1 MRRVYILSMVFL
13 AILSGRQ
20 MSAQNGGNT
29 CVEAVTVEPGTYS
42 NVIIIQGSG
51 GAVQSGASD
60 ALWYSYIAEANGTI
74 TISSC
79 ASAPT
84 GIDTRLWVYTDGC
97 DTLTFVDNDD
107 DGCDAPN
114 DFGSIVTDVQV
125 LGGQE
130 YLIEWDDR
138 WSAATFDWELT
149 FAPQPNLETCDEVPF
164 DGFTLFD
171 LQANTPVILGD
182 LDPLDFDVTYHE
194 TQLDADNNDNPLSSP
209 YGNSINPQVIFA
221 RVTEINSGDYTTT
234 NFTITVIDCSQ
245 VTATQ
250 PPNLETCDEVPFD
263 GFALFDLETQTTIIL
278 GGQDPLDF
286 DVTYHETQS
295 EAING
300 ENSISSPYTNLTNPK
315 EIFARVT
322 NINTNE
328 YAITN
333 FIITVINC
341 FQVIANQP
349 PNLAT
354 CDEEPFDGSA
364 VFDLEAQTTIIL
376 GNQDPLD
383 FDVTYHETQ
392 SEANIGE
399 NSISSPYTNLTNPK
413 QIFARVTNTTTSEYA
428 TTNFTITV
436 IDCSA
441 DFYLNP
447 NGVTCMCPNA
457 AFGDTGVVNGI
468 TYTKRTK
475 EQITE
480 ANASTTCT
488 SGITNMNNIF
498 SGASFNIDIGSWD
511 VSNVTTMAGMF
522 SVAAAFNCDISNWD
536 VSNVTDMSNMFYASY
551 AFNQDISSWD
561 VSNVTTMNSMFH
573 DVYEFN
579 YPIGDWDLS
588 NVTDM
593 GKMFRSA
600 FSFNQDISSWDVSN
614 VTNMNE
620 MFYGAN
626 SFNQDIGSWD
636 VSNVT
641 DMSEMFSNAF
651 SFNQDVGSWD
661 VTNVTSMQEMF
672 HFAEVFNQPIG
683 SWDVSSVTSMQAM
696 FFGAYA
702 FNQPIGNWDVSS
714 VTDNYG
720 MLVMFGEAFSFN
732 QDIGSW
738 DVSNVTDM
746 SNMFYAANSFNQD
759 IGSWDVSSVTYIYGM
774 FGEASSF
781 NQDISSWQF
790 NTNANF
796 NGFLS
801 SSGLSTNN
809 YETLLAAFSNLNLVN
824 KVLGAD
830 GLTYCNASDRND
842 LIANRGWTIVGD
854 SYASTSV
861 TAPNDLSIDPDPNT
875 CVATNVDIGTP
886 IIVAECGF
894 GSLTNTAPNE
904 FPTGQTQVIWTLV
917 DENGIE
923 STDIQTVTVI
933 FNDPIII
940 APNNLNIDPD
950 PSSCVATNIDIGTP
964 SIAGGCGIQT
974 ITNNA
979 PVEFPLG
986 DTQVTWTLV
995 DGSGIETTDTQTV
1008 TVTLQVDLADVCYV
1022 TSDEVQVTNNRIFI
1036 TNDAANSGVNVAY
1049 YEVLRESPSGIYDP
1063 IGFITPPEVSFL
1075 DIESNNSS
1083 QAYRYKIKTTDICGA
1098 NYPES
1103 SFHKTILLQ
1112 SGIASDNSIN
1122 LSWTPYLGL
1131 DFSTYNIY
1139 KNTNGTGY
1147 ELLTSL
1153 SFNNTTYNDTSA
1165 NVVDNFYEYYI
1176 SIEVASCGSDPLLPF
1191 NLRSNL
1197 ELVNPNLSVNNV
1209 NLLGK
1214 EIQIYP
1220 NPASDYLNV
1229 SIPKGVEITAV
1240 SIYNAVGQRIFV
1252 TMEFENIYISN
1263 LSAGL
1268 YYLSINTNKGVVNK
1282 TMIRE

>member
-1 MRRVYILSMVFL
+1 MRRVYILSIVFL

-20 MSAQNGGNT
+20 MSAQNDGDT
-29 CVEAVTVEPGTYS
+29 CANAVLVTPGIYSEA
-42 NVIIIQGSG
+42 IITPGSG

-60 ALWYSYIAEANGTI
+60 ALWYSYTAQANGTI
-74 TISSC
+74 AISSC
-79 ASAPT
+79 ASDPS

-114 DFGSIVTDVQV
+114 EYGSIVTDVPV
-125 LGGQE
+125 VGGQE

-149 FAPQPNLETCDEVPF
+149 FMPQPNLEICEVPF

-171 LQANTPVILGD
+171 LEANTPVILGNR
-182 LDPLDFDVTYHE
+182 DPLDFDVTYHE
-194 TQLDADNNDNPLSSP
+194 TQLDADNNVNSLSSP

-221 RVTEINSGDYTTT
+221 RITEITSGEYTTI
-234 NFTITVIDCSQ
+234 NFTITVIECSQ

-263 GFALFDLETQTTIIL
+263 GFTLFDLETQTTIIL
-278 GGQDPLDF
+278 GNQDPLDF

-295 EAING
+295 EANNG

-328 YAITN
+328 YATTN

-341 FQVIANQP
+341 FQVIATQP

-392 SEANIGE
+392 SEANNGE

-413 QIFARVTNTTTSEYA
+413 EIFARVTNTNTSEYA

-441 DFYLNP
+441 NFYLNP

-457 AFGDTGVVNGI
+457 AFGETGVVNGI

-480 ANASTTCT
+480 ANAATTCT
-488 SGITNMNNIF
+488 SGITNMNQIF
-498 SGASFNIDIGSWD
+498 AGASFNI
-511 VSNVTTMAGMF
+511 
-522 SVAAAFNCDISNWD
+522 
-536 VSNVTDMSNMFYASY
+536 
-551 AFNQDISSWD
+551 DISSWD
-561 VSNVTTMNSMFH
+561 VSNVSTMAGMFA
-573 DVYEFN
+573 E
-579 YPIGDWDLS
+579 
-588 NVTDM
+588 T
-593 GKMFRSA
+593 
-600 FSFNQDISSWDVSN
+600 SFNQDISSWDVSN
-614 VTNMNE
+614 VINMIA
-620 MFYGAN
+620 M
-626 SFNQDIGSWD
+626 
-636 VSNVT
+636 
-641 DMSEMFSNAF
+641 
-651 SFNQDVGSWD
+651 
-661 VTNVTSMQEMF
+661 
-672 HFAEVFNQPIG
+672 FAE
-683 SWDVSSVTSMQAM
+683 A
-696 FFGAYA
+696 
-702 FNQPIGNWDVSS
+702 
-714 VTDNYG
+714 
-720 MLVMFGEAFSFN
+720 
-732 QDIGSW
+732 
-738 DVSNVTDM
+738 
-746 SNMFYAANSFNQD
+746 
-759 IGSWDVSSVTYIYGM
+759 
-774 FGEASSF
+774 SF
-781 NQDISSWQF
+781 NQDISSWDVSNVINMSFMFLLNSNFNQPLEDWNVSNVTSMESMFEAAENFNQDISNWQF
-790 NTNANF
+790 NDDVSLDRF
-796 NGFLS
+796 IYD
-801 SSGLSTNN
+801 SGLDINN
-809 YETLLAAFSNLNLVN
+809 YDALLEAFSNQNLVN
-824 KVLGAD
+824 KTLVAQNLV
-830 GLTYCNASDRND
+830 YCNIAVRED
-842 LIANRGWTIVGD
+842 LINNKSWTINGD
-854 SYASTSV
+854 FYSPPIITS
-861 TAPNDLSIDPDPNT
+861 PIDLNIDPDPNS
-875 CVATNVDIGTP
+875 CVAANVYLGEPTVIG
-886 IIVAECGF
+886 CGIQTI
-894 GSLTNTAPNE
+894 SNTAPNV
-904 FPTGQTQVIWTLV
+904 FPIGQTQVIWTLV
-917 DENGIE
+917 DENGVV
-923 STDIQTVTVI
+923 STDTQTITVI

-950 PSSCVATNIDIGTP
+950 LSSCVATNVDLGTP
-964 SIAGGCGIQT
+964 TITGGCGIQT

-986 DTQVTWTLV
+986 NTQVTWTLV

-1008 TVTLQVDLADVCYV
+1008 TVTLTVDVAEVCYV
-1022 TSDEVQVTNNRIFI
+1022 SSDQVQVTNNRIFI
-1036 TNDAANSGVNVAY
+1036 TNDPANSGVNVEY
-1049 YEVLRESPSGIYDP
+1049 YEVLREAPSGNYET
-1063 IGFITPPEVSFL
+1063 IGFIIPPEVSFL
-1075 DIESNNSS
+1075 DTESNNAS

-1131 DFSTYNIY
+1131 DFTTYNIF

-1165 NVVDNFYEYYI
+1165 NVVDNFYEYYV
-1176 SIEVASCGSDPLLPF
+1176 SIEVASCSSDPLLPF

-1197 ELVNPNLSVNNV
+1197 ELVNPNLSINNV
-1209 NLLGK
+1209 NLLGQ

-1220 NPASDYLNV
+1220 NPASDYLNI

-1252 TMEFENIYISN
+1252 TVEFENINILN

-1268 YYLSINTNKGVVNK
+1268 YYISINTNKGVVNK

>member
-1 MRRVYILSMVFL
+1 MRRVYILSIVFL

-20 MSAQNGGNT
+20 MSAQNDGDT
-29 CVEAVTVEPGTYS
+29 CANAVLVTPGIYSEA
-42 NVIIIQGSG
+42 IITPGSG

-60 ALWYSYIAEANGTI
+60 ALWYSYTAQANGTI
-74 TISSC
+74 AISSC
-79 ASAPT
+79 ASDPS

-114 DFGSIVTDVQV
+114 EYGSIVTDVPV
-125 LGGQE
+125 VGGQE

-149 FAPQPNLETCDEVPF
+149 FMPQPNLEICEVPF

-171 LQANTPVILGD
+171 LEANTPVILGNR
-182 LDPLDFDVTYHE
+182 DPLDFDVTYHE
-194 TQLDADNNDNPLSSP
+194 TQLDADNNVNSLSSP

-221 RVTEINSGDYTTT
+221 RITEITSGEYTTI
-234 NFTITVIDCSQ
+234 NFTITVIECSQ

-263 GFALFDLETQTTIIL
+263 GFTLFDLETQTTIIL
-278 GGQDPLDF
+278 GNQDPLDF

-295 EAING
+295 EANNG

-328 YAITN
+328 YATTN

-341 FQVIANQP
+341 FQVIATQP

-392 SEANIGE
+392 SEANNGE

-413 QIFARVTNTTTSEYA
+413 EIFARVTNTNTSEYA

-441 DFYLNP
+441 NFYLNP

-457 AFGDTGVVNGI
+457 AFGETGVVNGI

-480 ANASTTCT
+480 ANAATTCT
-488 SGITNMNNIF
+488 SGITNMNQIF
-498 SGASFNIDIGSWD
+498 AGASFNI
-511 VSNVTTMAGMF
+511 
-522 SVAAAFNCDISNWD
+522 
-536 VSNVTDMSNMFYASY
+536 
-551 AFNQDISSWD
+551 DISSWD
-561 VSNVTTMNSMFH
+561 VSNVSTMAGMFA
-573 DVYEFN
+573 E
-579 YPIGDWDLS
+579 
-588 NVTDM
+588 T
-593 GKMFRSA
+593 
-600 FSFNQDISSWDVSN
+600 SFNQDISSWDVSN
-614 VTNMNE
+614 VINMIA
-620 MFYGAN
+620 M
-626 SFNQDIGSWD
+626 
-636 VSNVT
+636 
-641 DMSEMFSNAF
+641 
-651 SFNQDVGSWD
+651 
-661 VTNVTSMQEMF
+661 
-672 HFAEVFNQPIG
+672 FAE
-683 SWDVSSVTSMQAM
+683 A
-696 FFGAYA
+696 
-702 FNQPIGNWDVSS
+702 
-714 VTDNYG
+714 
-720 MLVMFGEAFSFN
+720 
-732 QDIGSW
+732 
-738 DVSNVTDM
+738 
-746 SNMFYAANSFNQD
+746 
-759 IGSWDVSSVTYIYGM
+759 
-774 FGEASSF
+774 SF
-781 NQDISSWQF
+781 NQDISSWDVSNVINMSFMFLLNSNFNQPLEDWNVSNVTSMESMFEAAENFNQDISNWQF
-790 NTNANF
+790 NDDVSLDRF
-796 NGFLS
+796 IYD
-801 SSGLSTNN
+801 SGLDINN
-809 YETLLAAFSNLNLVN
+809 YDALLEAFSNQNLVN
-824 KVLGAD
+824 KTLVAQNLV
-830 GLTYCNASDRND
+830 YCNIAVRED
-842 LIANRGWTIVGD
+842 LINNKSWTINGD
-854 SYASTSV
+854 FYSPPIITS
-861 TAPNDLSIDPDPNT
+861 PIDLNIDPDPNS
-875 CVATNVDIGTP
+875 CVAANVYLGEPTVIG
-886 IIVAECGF
+886 CGIQTI
-894 GSLTNTAPNE
+894 SNTAPNV
-904 FPTGQTQVIWTLV
+904 FPIGQTQVIWTLV
-917 DENGIE
+917 DENGVV
-923 STDIQTVTVI
+923 STDTQTITVI

-950 PSSCVATNIDIGTP
+950 LNSCVATNVDLGTP
-964 SIAGGCGIQT
+964 TITGGCGIQT

-986 DTQVTWTLV
+986 NTQVTWTLV

-1008 TVTLQVDLADVCYV
+1008 TVTLTVDVAEVCYV
-1022 TSDEVQVTNNRIFI
+1022 SSDQVQVTNNRIFI
-1036 TNDAANSGVNVAY
+1036 TNDPANSGVNVEY
-1049 YEVLRESPSGIYDP
+1049 YEVLREAPSGNYET
-1063 IGFITPPEVSFL
+1063 IGFIIPPEVSFL
-1075 DIESNNSS
+1075 DTESNNAS

-1165 NVVDNFYEYYI
+1165 NVVDNFYEYYV
-1176 SIEVASCGSDPLLPF
+1176 SIEVASCSSDPLLPF

-1197 ELVNPNLSVNNV
+1197 ELVNPNLSINNV
-1209 NLLGK
+1209 NLLGQ

-1220 NPASDYLNV
+1220 NPASDYLNI

-1252 TMEFENIYISN
+1252 TVEFENINILN

-1268 YYLSINTNKGVVNK
+1268 YYISINTNKGVVNK

>member
-13 AILSGRQ
+13 ATLYGRQ
-20 MSAQNGGNT
+20 MSAQNGGDT
-29 CVEAVTVEPGTYS
+29 CADAVLVTPGIYS
-42 NVIIIQGSG
+42 DAAITPGSG

-74 TISSC
+74 AISSC
-79 ASAPT
+79 ASDT
-84 GIDTRLWVYTDGC
+84 SGVDTRLWVYTDGC

-114 DFGSIVTDVQV
+114 EYGSIVTDVPV
-125 LGGQE
+125 VGGQE

-149 FAPQPNLETCDEVPF
+149 FMPQPNLEICDETPF

-171 LQANTPVILGD
+171 LQAHTPIILGD
-182 LDPLDFDVTYHE
+182 QDPLGFDVTYHE
-194 TQLDADNNDNPLSSP
+194 SQSDADNNDNPLSSP
-209 YGNSINPQVIFA
+209 YGNSSNPQEIYA
-221 RVTEINSGDYTTT
+221 RVTEVTSGDYTTT

-263 GFALFDLETQTTIIL
+263 GFTLFDLETQTTIIL
-278 GGQDPLDF
+278 GNQDTLDF

-295 EAING
+295 EANNG

-328 YAITN
+328 YATTN

-341 FQVIANQP
+341 FQVIATQP

-376 GNQDPLD
+376 GNQDSLD

-392 SEANIGE
+392 SEANNGE

-413 QIFARVTNTTTSEYA
+413 EIFARVTNTNTSEYA

-441 DFYLNP
+441 NFYLNP

-457 AFGDTGVVNGI
+457 AFGETGVVNGI

-480 ANASTTCT
+480 TNAATTCT
-488 SGITNMNNIF
+488 SGITNMD
-498 SGASFNIDIGSWD
+498 S
-511 VSNVTTMAGMF
+511 MF
-522 SVAAAFNCDISNWD
+522 SSAN
-536 VSNVTDMSNMFYASY
+536 T
-551 AFNQDISSWD
+551 FNQDISSWD
-561 VSNVTTMNSMFH
+561 VSNVTSMY
-573 DVYEFN
+573 DMFN
-579 YPIGDWDLS
+579 NADAFNQPIGNWDVS
-588 NVTDM
+588 NVTSMTGLFVFAD
-593 GKMFRSA
+593 
-600 FSFNQDISSWDVSN
+600 SFNQDISNWDVSN
-614 VTNMNE
+614 VTD
-620 MFYGAN
+620 MFAMFQN
-626 SFNQDIGSWD
+626 ATSFNQDIGSWD

-641 DMSEMFSNAF
+641 
-651 SFNQDVGSWD
+651 V
-661 VTNVTSMQEMF
+661 VT
-672 HFAEVFNQPIG
+672 
-683 SWDVSSVTSMQAM
+683 AM
-696 FFGAYA
+696 FYFA
-702 FNQPIGNWDVSS
+702 
-714 VTDNYG
+714 T
-720 MLVMFGEAFSFN
+720 
-732 QDIGSW
+732 
-738 DVSNVTDM
+738 
-746 SNMFYAANSFNQD
+746 
-759 IGSWDVSSVTYIYGM
+759 
-774 FGEASSF
+774 SF

-790 NTNANF
+790 NNDVSLVSFVGN
-796 NGFLS
+796 
-801 SSGLSTNN
+801 SGLDINN
-809 YETLLAAFSNLNLVN
+809 YDALLAVFSNQNLVD
-824 KVLGAD
+824 KVLGAG

-842 LIANRGWTIVGD
+842 LIANKGWTIVGD

-861 TAPNDLSIDPDPNT
+861 TAPNDVSIDPDPNT
-875 CVATNVDIGTP
+875 CVATNVGLGTP
-886 IIVAECGF
+886 TIIAECGF

-904 FPTGQTQVIWTLV
+904 FPTGQTQVVWTLV

-923 STDIQTVTVI
+923 STDTQTVTVI
-933 FNDPIII
+933 FNDPIMI

-950 PSSCVATNIDIGTP
+950 LSSCVATNVDLGTP
-964 SIAGGCGIQT
+964 TITGGCGIQT

-986 DTQVTWTLV
+986 NTQVTWTLV

-1008 TVTLQVDLADVCYV
+1008 TVTLTVDVAEVCYV
-1022 TSDEVQVTNNRIFI
+1022 SSDQVQVTNNRIFI
-1036 TNDAANSGVNVAY
+1036 TNDPANSGVNVEY
-1049 YEVLRESPSGIYDP
+1049 YEVLREAPSGTYDP

-1075 DIESNNSS
+1075 DIESNNAS

-1131 DFSTYNIY
+1131 DFTTYNIF

-1197 ELVNPNLSVNNV
+1197 ELVNPNLSINNI
-1209 NLLGK
+1209 NLLGQK
-1214 EIQIYP
+1214 TQIYP
-1220 NPASDYLNV
+1220 NPASDYLNI
-1229 SIPKGVEITAV
+1229 SIPEGVEITAV
-1240 SIYNAVGQRIFV
+1240 SIYNALGQRIFV
-1252 TMEFENIYISN
+1252 TVEFENIYISN
-1263 LSAGL
+1263 LSTGL
-1268 YYLSINTNKGVVNK
+1268 YYISINTNKGVVNK

>member
-1 MRRVYILSMVFL
+1 MRRVYILSIVFL

-20 MSAQNGGNT
+20 MSAQNDGDT
-29 CVEAVTVEPGTYS
+29 CANAVLVTPGIYSEA
-42 NVIIIQGSG
+42 IITPGSG

-60 ALWYSYIAEANGTI
+60 ALWYSYTAQANGTI
-74 TISSC
+74 AISSC
-79 ASAPT
+79 ASDPS

-114 DFGSIVTDVQV
+114 EYGSIVTDVPV
-125 LGGQE
+125 VGGQE

-149 FAPQPNLETCDEVPF
+149 FMPQPNLEICEVPF

-171 LQANTPVILGD
+171 LEANTPVILGNR
-182 LDPLDFDVTYHE
+182 DPLDFDVTYHE
-194 TQLDADNNDNPLSSP
+194 TQLDADNNVNSLSSP

-221 RVTEINSGDYTTT
+221 RITEITSGEYTTT
-234 NFTITVIDCSQ
+234 NFTITVIECSQ

-263 GFALFDLETQTTIIL
+263 GFTLFDLETQTTIIL
-278 GGQDPLDF
+278 GNQDPLDF

-295 EAING
+295 EANNG

-328 YAITN
+328 YATTN

-341 FQVIANQP
+341 FQVIATQP

-392 SEANIGE
+392 SEANNGE

-413 QIFARVTNTTTSEYA
+413 EIFARVTNTNTSEYA

-441 DFYLNP
+441 NFYLNP

-457 AFGDTGVVNGI
+457 AFGETGVVNGI

-480 ANASTTCT
+480 ANAATTCT
-488 SGITNMNNIF
+488 SGITNMNQIF
-498 SGASFNIDIGSWD
+498 AGASFNI
-511 VSNVTTMAGMF
+511 
-522 SVAAAFNCDISNWD
+522 
-536 VSNVTDMSNMFYASY
+536 
-551 AFNQDISSWD
+551 DISSWD
-561 VSNVTTMNSMFH
+561 VSNVSTMAGMFA
-573 DVYEFN
+573 E
-579 YPIGDWDLS
+579 
-588 NVTDM
+588 T
-593 GKMFRSA
+593 
-600 FSFNQDISSWDVSN
+600 SFNQDISSWDVSN
-614 VTNMNE
+614 VINMIA
-620 MFYGAN
+620 M
-626 SFNQDIGSWD
+626 
-636 VSNVT
+636 
-641 DMSEMFSNAF
+641 
-651 SFNQDVGSWD
+651 
-661 VTNVTSMQEMF
+661 
-672 HFAEVFNQPIG
+672 FAE
-683 SWDVSSVTSMQAM
+683 A
-696 FFGAYA
+696 
-702 FNQPIGNWDVSS
+702 
-714 VTDNYG
+714 
-720 MLVMFGEAFSFN
+720 
-732 QDIGSW
+732 
-738 DVSNVTDM
+738 
-746 SNMFYAANSFNQD
+746 
-759 IGSWDVSSVTYIYGM
+759 
-774 FGEASSF
+774 SF
-781 NQDISSWQF
+781 NQDISSWDVSNVINMSFMFLLNSNFNQPLEDWNVSNVTSMESMFEAAENFNQDISNWQF
-790 NTNANF
+790 NDDVSLDRF
-796 NGFLS
+796 IYD
-801 SSGLSTNN
+801 SGLDINN
-809 YETLLAAFSNLNLVN
+809 YDALLEAFSNQNLVN
-824 KVLGAD
+824 KTLVAQNLV
-830 GLTYCNASDRND
+830 YCNIAVRED
-842 LIANRGWTIVGD
+842 LINNKSWTINGD
-854 SYASTSV
+854 FYSPPIITS
-861 TAPNDLSIDPDPNT
+861 PIDLNIYPDPNS
-875 CVATNVDIGTP
+875 CVAANVYLGEPTVIG
-886 IIVAECGF
+886 CGIQTI
-894 GSLTNTAPNE
+894 SNTAPNV
-904 FPTGQTQVIWTLV
+904 FPIGQTQVIWTLV

-923 STDIQTVTVI
+923 STDTQTITVI

-950 PSSCVATNIDIGTP
+950 LSSCVATNVDLGTP
-964 SIAGGCGIQT
+964 TITGGCGIQT
-974 ITNNA
+974 ISNDA
-979 PVEFPLG
+979 PNEFPIGTTQVLWTLVDG
-986 DTQVTWTLV
+986 SGIENTDTQTVTVIFNDPIITAPNNLNIDPDPSSCVAANIDLGAPTVIGGCGVQTISNDAPNEFAIGTTQVLWTLV

-1008 TVTLQVDLADVCYV
+1008 TVTLQVDVADLCYV
-1022 TSDEVQVTNNRIFI
+1022 SSDQTQITNNRIFI
-1036 TNDAANSGVNVAY
+1036 TNDPANSGLNVAY
-1049 YEVLRESPSGIYDP
+1049 YDVLRESQSGAYES

-1075 DIESNNSS
+1075 DIESNNAS
-1083 QAYRYKIKTTDICGA
+1083 QAYRYKIRTTDVCGA
-1098 NYPES
+1098 SYPES

-1131 DFSTYNIY
+1131 DFTTYNIF

-1197 ELVNPNLSVNNV
+1197 ELVNPNLSITNTNWL
-1209 NLLGK
+1209 NQ

-1220 NPASDYLNV
+1220 NPTSDYINI
-1229 SIPKGVEITAV
+1229 SFPNQIEITTV
-1240 SIYNAVGQRIFV
+1240 SIYNALGQLVFD
-1252 TMEFENIYISN
+1252 TNKFENIPTSE
-1263 LSAGL
+1263 LSTGL
-1268 YYLSINTNKGVVNK
+1268 YYLSILTNRGFVNK
-1282 TMIRE
+1282 TMVKQ

>member
-107 DGCDAPN
+107 DSCEAPN

-194 TQLDADNNDNPLSSP
+194 TQLDADNNENPLSSP

-278 GGQDPLDF
+278 GGQDPVDF
-286 DVTYHETQS
+286 YVTYHETQS

-341 FQVIANQP
+341 FQVIAIQP

-392 SEANIGE
+392 TEANNGE
-399 NSISSPYTNLTNPK
+399 NFISSPYTNLTNPK
-413 QIFARVTNTTTSEYA
+413 EIFARVTNTNSSEYA

-480 ANASTTCT
+480 ANAATTCT
-488 SGITNMNNIF
+488 SGITNMNN
-498 SGASFNIDIGSWD
+498 
-511 VSNVTTMAGMF
+511 
-522 SVAAAFNCDISNWD
+522 
-536 VSNVTDMSNMFYASY
+536 MFYISY

-579 YPIGDWDLS
+579 YPIGDWDVS

-593 GKMFRSA
+593 GKMFRSTW
-600 FSFNQDISSWDVSN
+600 SFNQDISSWDVSN

-620 MFYGAN
+620 MFYGAFV
-626 SFNQDIGSWD
+626 FNHDISSWD

-641 DMSEMFSNAF
+641 TMNS
-651 SFNQDVGSWD
+651 
-661 VTNVTSMQEMF
+661 MF
-672 HFAEVFNQPIG
+672 HDVYEFNQPIG
-683 SWDVSSVTSMQAM
+683 SWDVS
-696 FFGAYA
+696 
-702 FNQPIGNWDVSS
+702 
-714 VTDNYG
+714 
-720 MLVMFGEAFSFN
+720 
-732 QDIGSW
+732 
-738 DVSNVTDM
+738 NVTTM
-746 SNMFYAANSFNQD
+746 KICFM
-759 IGSWDVSSVTYIYGM
+759 
-774 FGEASSF
+774 
-781 NQDISSWQF
+781 
-790 NTNANF
+790 
-796 NGFLS
+796 
-801 SSGLSTNN
+801 
-809 YETLLAAFSNLNLVN
+809 LL
-824 KVLGAD
+824 K
-830 GLTYCNASDRND
+830 
-842 LIANRGWTIVGD
+842 
-854 SYASTSV
+854 
-861 TAPNDLSIDPDPNT
+861 
-875 CVATNVDIGTP
+875 
-886 IIVAECGF
+886 
-894 GSLTNTAPNE
+894 
-904 FPTGQTQVIWTLV
+904 
-917 DENGIE
+917 
-923 STDIQTVTVI
+923 
-933 FNDPIII
+933 
-940 APNNLNIDPD
+940 
-950 PSSCVATNIDIGTP
+950 
-964 SIAGGCGIQT
+964 
-974 ITNNA
+974 
-979 PVEFPLG
+979 
-986 DTQVTWTLV
+986 
-995 DGSGIETTDTQTV
+995 
-1008 TVTLQVDLADVCYV
+1008 
-1022 TSDEVQVTNNRIFI
+1022 
-1036 TNDAANSGVNVAY
+1036 
-1049 YEVLRESPSGIYDP
+1049 
-1063 IGFITPPEVSFL
+1063 
-1075 DIESNNSS
+1075 
-1083 QAYRYKIKTTDICGA
+1083 
-1098 NYPES
+1098 
-1103 SFHKTILLQ
+1103 
-1112 SGIASDNSIN
+1112 
-1122 LSWTPYLGL
+1122 
-1131 DFSTYNIY
+1131 
-1139 KNTNGTGY
+1139 
-1147 ELLTSL
+1147 
-1153 SFNNTTYNDTSA
+1153 
-1165 NVVDNFYEYYI
+1165 
-1176 SIEVASCGSDPLLPF
+1176 
-1191 NLRSNL
+1191 
-1197 ELVNPNLSVNNV
+1197 
-1209 NLLGK
+1209 
-1214 EIQIYP
+1214 
-1220 NPASDYLNV
+1220 
-1229 SIPKGVEITAV
+1229 
-1240 SIYNAVGQRIFV
+1240 
-1252 TMEFENIYISN
+1252 
-1263 LSAGL
+1263 
-1268 YYLSINTNKGVVNK
+1268 LSINQ
-1282 TMIRE
+1282 

>member
-1 MRRVYILSMVFL
+1 MRRVYILSIVFL

-20 MSAQNGGNT
+20 MSAQNDGDT
-29 CVEAVTVEPGTYS
+29 CANAVLVTPGIYSEA
-42 NVIIIQGSG
+42 IITPGSG

-60 ALWYSYIAEANGTI
+60 ALWYSYTAQANGTI
-74 TISSC
+74 AISSC
-79 ASAPT
+79 ASDPS

-114 DFGSIVTDVQV
+114 EYGSIVTDVPV
-125 LGGQE
+125 VGGQE

-149 FAPQPNLETCDEVPF
+149 FMPQPNLEICEVPF

-171 LQANTPVILGD
+171 LEANTPVILGNR
-182 LDPLDFDVTYHE
+182 DPLDFDVTYHE
-194 TQLDADNNDNPLSSP
+194 TQLDADNNVNSLSSP

-221 RVTEINSGDYTTT
+221 RITEITSGEYTTI
-234 NFTITVIDCSQ
+234 NFTITVIECSQ

-263 GFALFDLETQTTIIL
+263 GFTLFDLETQTTIIL
-278 GGQDPLDF
+278 GNQDPLDF

-295 EAING
+295 EANNG

-328 YAITN
+328 YATTN

-341 FQVIANQP
+341 FQVIATQP

-392 SEANIGE
+392 SEANNGE

-413 QIFARVTNTTTSEYA
+413 EIFARVTNTNTSEYA

-441 DFYLNP
+441 NFYLNP

-457 AFGDTGVVNGI
+457 AFGETGVVNGI

-480 ANASTTCT
+480 ANAATTCT
-488 SGITNMNNIF
+488 SGITNMNQIF
-498 SGASFNIDIGSWD
+498 AGASFNI
-511 VSNVTTMAGMF
+511 
-522 SVAAAFNCDISNWD
+522 
-536 VSNVTDMSNMFYASY
+536 
-551 AFNQDISSWD
+551 DISSWD
-561 VSNVTTMNSMFH
+561 VSNVSTMAGMFA
-573 DVYEFN
+573 E
-579 YPIGDWDLS
+579 
-588 NVTDM
+588 T
-593 GKMFRSA
+593 
-600 FSFNQDISSWDVSN
+600 SFNQDISSWDVSN
-614 VTNMNE
+614 VINMIA
-620 MFYGAN
+620 M
-626 SFNQDIGSWD
+626 
-636 VSNVT
+636 
-641 DMSEMFSNAF
+641 
-651 SFNQDVGSWD
+651 
-661 VTNVTSMQEMF
+661 
-672 HFAEVFNQPIG
+672 FAE
-683 SWDVSSVTSMQAM
+683 A
-696 FFGAYA
+696 
-702 FNQPIGNWDVSS
+702 
-714 VTDNYG
+714 
-720 MLVMFGEAFSFN
+720 
-732 QDIGSW
+732 
-738 DVSNVTDM
+738 
-746 SNMFYAANSFNQD
+746 
-759 IGSWDVSSVTYIYGM
+759 
-774 FGEASSF
+774 SF
-781 NQDISSWQF
+781 NQDISSWDVSNVINMSFMFLLNSNFNQPLEDWNVSNVTSMESMFEAAENFNQDISNWQF
-790 NTNANF
+790 NDDVSLDRF
-796 NGFLS
+796 IYD
-801 SSGLSTNN
+801 SGLDINN
-809 YETLLAAFSNLNLVN
+809 YDALLEAFSNQNLVN
-824 KVLGAD
+824 KTLVAQNLV
-830 GLTYCNASDRND
+830 YCNIAVRED
-842 LIANRGWTIVGD
+842 LINNKSWTINGD
-854 SYASTSV
+854 FYSPPIITS
-861 TAPNDLSIDPDPNT
+861 PIDLNIDPDPNS
-875 CVATNVDIGTP
+875 CVAANVYLGEPTVIG
-886 IIVAECGF
+886 CGIQTI
-894 GSLTNTAPNE
+894 SNTAPNV
-904 FPTGQTQVIWTLV
+904 FPIGQTQVIWTLV
-917 DENGIE
+917 DENGVV
-923 STDIQTVTVI
+923 STDTQTITVI

-950 PSSCVATNIDIGTP
+950 LSSCVATNVDLGTP
-964 SIAGGCGIQT
+964 TITGGCGIQT

-986 DTQVTWTLV
+986 NTQVTWTLV

-1008 TVTLQVDLADVCYV
+1008 TVTLTVDVAEVCYV
-1022 TSDEVQVTNNRIFI
+1022 SSDQVQVTNNRIFI
-1036 TNDAANSGVNVAY
+1036 TNDPANSGVNVEY
-1049 YEVLRESPSGIYDP
+1049 YEVLREAPSGNYET
-1063 IGFITPPEVSFL
+1063 IGFIIPPEVSFL
-1075 DIESNNSS
+1075 DTESNNAS

-1165 NVVDNFYEYYI
+1165 NVVDNFYEYYV
-1176 SIEVASCGSDPLLPF
+1176 SIEVASCSSDPLLPF

-1197 ELVNPNLSVNNV
+1197 ELVNPNLSIYNV
-1209 NLLGK
+1209 NLLGQ

-1220 NPASDYLNV
+1220 NPASDYLNI

-1252 TMEFENIYISN
+1252 TVEFENINILN

-1268 YYLSINTNKGVVNK
+1268 YYISINTNKGVVNK

>member
-1 MRRVYILSMVFL
+1 MRRVYILSIVFL

-20 MSAQNGGNT
+20 MSAQNDGDT
-29 CVEAVTVEPGTYS
+29 CANAVLVTPGIYSEA
-42 NVIIIQGSG
+42 IITPGSG

-60 ALWYSYIAEANGTI
+60 ALWYSYTAQANGTI
-74 TISSC
+74 AISSC
-79 ASAPT
+79 ASDPS

-114 DFGSIVTDVQV
+114 EYGSIVTDVPV
-125 LGGQE
+125 VGGQE

-149 FAPQPNLETCDEVPF
+149 FMPQPNLEICEVPF

-171 LQANTPVILGD
+171 LEANTPVILGNR
-182 LDPLDFDVTYHE
+182 DPLDFDVTYHE
-194 TQLDADNNDNPLSSP
+194 TQLDADNNVNSLSSP

-221 RVTEINSGDYTTT
+221 RITEITSGEYTTI
-234 NFTITVIDCSQ
+234 NFTITVIECSQ

-263 GFALFDLETQTTIIL
+263 GFTLFDLETQTTIIL
-278 GGQDPLDF
+278 GNQDPLDF

-295 EAING
+295 EANNG

-328 YAITN
+328 YATTN

-341 FQVIANQP
+341 FQVIATQP

-392 SEANIGE
+392 SEANNGE

-413 QIFARVTNTTTSEYA
+413 EIFARVTNTNTSEYA

-441 DFYLNP
+441 NFYLNP

-457 AFGDTGVVNGI
+457 AFGETGVVNGI

-480 ANASTTCT
+480 ANAATTCT
-488 SGITNMNNIF
+488 SGITNMNQIF
-498 SGASFNIDIGSWD
+498 AGASFNI
-511 VSNVTTMAGMF
+511 
-522 SVAAAFNCDISNWD
+522 
-536 VSNVTDMSNMFYASY
+536 
-551 AFNQDISSWD
+551 DISSWD
-561 VSNVTTMNSMFH
+561 VSNVSTMAGMFA
-573 DVYEFN
+573 E
-579 YPIGDWDLS
+579 
-588 NVTDM
+588 T
-593 GKMFRSA
+593 
-600 FSFNQDISSWDVSN
+600 SFNQDISSWDVSN
-614 VTNMNE
+614 VINMIA
-620 MFYGAN
+620 M
-626 SFNQDIGSWD
+626 
-636 VSNVT
+636 
-641 DMSEMFSNAF
+641 
-651 SFNQDVGSWD
+651 
-661 VTNVTSMQEMF
+661 
-672 HFAEVFNQPIG
+672 FAE
-683 SWDVSSVTSMQAM
+683 A
-696 FFGAYA
+696 
-702 FNQPIGNWDVSS
+702 
-714 VTDNYG
+714 
-720 MLVMFGEAFSFN
+720 
-732 QDIGSW
+732 
-738 DVSNVTDM
+738 
-746 SNMFYAANSFNQD
+746 
-759 IGSWDVSSVTYIYGM
+759 
-774 FGEASSF
+774 SF
-781 NQDISSWQF
+781 NQDISSWDVSNVINMSFMFLLNSNFNQPLEDWNVSNVTSMESMFEAAENFNQDISNWQF
-790 NTNANF
+790 NDDVSLDRF
-796 NGFLS
+796 IYD
-801 SSGLSTNN
+801 SGLDINN
-809 YETLLAAFSNLNLVN
+809 YDALLEAFSNQNLVN
-824 KVLGAD
+824 KTLVAQNLV
-830 GLTYCNASDRND
+830 YCNIAVRED
-842 LIANRGWTIVGD
+842 LINNKSWTINGD
-854 SYASTSV
+854 FYSPPIITS
-861 TAPNDLSIDPDPNT
+861 PIDLNIDPDPNS
-875 CVATNVDIGTP
+875 CVAANVYLGEPTVIG
-886 IIVAECGF
+886 CGIQTI
-894 GSLTNTAPNE
+894 SNTAPNV
-904 FPTGQTQVIWTLV
+904 FPIGQTQVIWTLV
-917 DENGIE
+917 DENGVV
-923 STDIQTVTVI
+923 STDTQTITVI

-950 PSSCVATNIDIGTP
+950 LSSCVATNVDLGTP
-964 SIAGGCGIQT
+964 TITGGCGIQT

-986 DTQVTWTLV
+986 NTQVTWTLV

-1008 TVTLQVDLADVCYV
+1008 TVTLTVDVAEVCYV
-1022 TSDEVQVTNNRIFI
+1022 SSDQVQVTNNRIFI
-1036 TNDAANSGVNVAY
+1036 TNDPANSGVNVEY
-1049 YEVLRESPSGIYDP
+1049 YEVLREAPSGNYET
-1063 IGFITPPEVSFL
+1063 IGFIIPPEVSFL
-1075 DIESNNSS
+1075 DTESNNAS

-1165 NVVDNFYEYYI
+1165 NVVDNFYEYYV
-1176 SIEVASCGSDPLLPF
+1176 SIEVASCSSDPLLPF

-1197 ELVNPNLSVNNV
+1197 ELVNPNLSINNV
-1209 NLLGK
+1209 NLLGQ

-1220 NPASDYLNV
+1220 NPASDYLNI

-1252 TMEFENIYISN
+1252 TVEFENINILN

-1268 YYLSINTNKGVVNK
+1268 YYISINTNKGVVNK

>member
-1 MRRVYILSMVFL
+1 MRRVYILSIVFL

-20 MSAQNGGNT
+20 MSAQNDGDT
-29 CVEAVTVEPGTYS
+29 CANAVLVTPGIYSEA
-42 NVIIIQGSG
+42 IITPGSG

-60 ALWYSYIAEANGTI
+60 ALWYSYTAQANGTI
-74 TISSC
+74 AISSC
-79 ASAPT
+79 ASDPS

-114 DFGSIVTDVQV
+114 EYGSIVTDVPV
-125 LGGQE
+125 VGGQE

-149 FAPQPNLETCDEVPF
+149 FMPQPNLEICEVPF

-171 LQANTPVILGD
+171 LEANTPVILGNR
-182 LDPLDFDVTYHE
+182 DPLDFDVTYHE
-194 TQLDADNNDNPLSSP
+194 TQLDADNNVNSLSSP

-221 RVTEINSGDYTTT
+221 RITEITSGEYTTI
-234 NFTITVIDCSQ
+234 NFTITVIECSQ

-263 GFALFDLETQTTIIL
+263 GFTLFDLETQTTIIL
-278 GGQDPLDF
+278 GNQDPLDF

-295 EAING
+295 EANNG

-328 YAITN
+328 YATTN

-341 FQVIANQP
+341 FQVIATQP

-392 SEANIGE
+392 SEANNGE

-413 QIFARVTNTTTSEYA
+413 EIFARVTNTNTSEYA

-441 DFYLNP
+441 NFYLNP

-457 AFGDTGVVNGI
+457 AFGETGVVNGI

-480 ANASTTCT
+480 ANAATTCT
-488 SGITNMNNIF
+488 SGITNMNQIF
-498 SGASFNIDIGSWD
+498 AGASFNI
-511 VSNVTTMAGMF
+511 
-522 SVAAAFNCDISNWD
+522 
-536 VSNVTDMSNMFYASY
+536 
-551 AFNQDISSWD
+551 DISSWD
-561 VSNVTTMNSMFH
+561 VSNVSTMAGMFA
-573 DVYEFN
+573 E
-579 YPIGDWDLS
+579 
-588 NVTDM
+588 T
-593 GKMFRSA
+593 
-600 FSFNQDISSWDVSN
+600 SFNQDISSWDVSN
-614 VTNMNE
+614 VINMIA
-620 MFYGAN
+620 M
-626 SFNQDIGSWD
+626 
-636 VSNVT
+636 
-641 DMSEMFSNAF
+641 
-651 SFNQDVGSWD
+651 
-661 VTNVTSMQEMF
+661 
-672 HFAEVFNQPIG
+672 FAE
-683 SWDVSSVTSMQAM
+683 A
-696 FFGAYA
+696 
-702 FNQPIGNWDVSS
+702 
-714 VTDNYG
+714 
-720 MLVMFGEAFSFN
+720 
-732 QDIGSW
+732 
-738 DVSNVTDM
+738 
-746 SNMFYAANSFNQD
+746 
-759 IGSWDVSSVTYIYGM
+759 
-774 FGEASSF
+774 SF
-781 NQDISSWQF
+781 NQDISSWDVSNVINMSFMFLLNSNFNQPLEDWNVSNVTSMESMFEAAENFNQDISNWQF
-790 NTNANF
+790 NDDVSLDRF
-796 NGFLS
+796 IYD
-801 SSGLSTNN
+801 SGLDINN
-809 YETLLAAFSNLNLVN
+809 YDALLEAFSNQNLVN
-824 KVLGAD
+824 KTLVAQNLV
-830 GLTYCNASDRND
+830 YCNIAVRED
-842 LIANRGWTIVGD
+842 LINNKSWTINGD
-854 SYASTSV
+854 FYSPPIITS
-861 TAPNDLSIDPDPNT
+861 PIDLNIDPDPNS
-875 CVATNVDIGTP
+875 CVAANVYLGEPTVIG
-886 IIVAECGF
+886 CGIQTI
-894 GSLTNTAPNE
+894 SNTAPNV
-904 FPTGQTQVIWTLV
+904 FPIGQTQVIWTLV
-917 DENGIE
+917 DENGVV
-923 STDIQTVTVI
+923 STDTQTITVI

-950 PSSCVATNIDIGTP
+950 LSSCVATNVDLGTP
-964 SIAGGCGIQT
+964 TITGGCGIQT

-986 DTQVTWTLV
+986 NTQVTWTLV

-1008 TVTLQVDLADVCYV
+1008 TVTLTVDVAEVCYV
-1022 TSDEVQVTNNRIFI
+1022 SSDQVQVTNNRIFI
-1036 TNDAANSGVNVAY
+1036 TNDPANSGVNVEY
-1049 YEVLRESPSGIYDP
+1049 YEVLREAPSGNYET
-1063 IGFITPPEVSFL
+1063 IGFIIPPEVSFL
-1075 DIESNNSS
+1075 DTESNNAS

-1131 DFSTYNIY
+1131 DFSTYNIF

-1165 NVVDNFYEYYI
+1165 NVVDNFYEYYV
-1176 SIEVASCGSDPLLPF
+1176 SIEVESCDSAGLLPL

-1197 ELVNPNLSVNNV
+1197 ELVNPNLSINNF
-1209 NLLGK
+1209 NLLGQ

-1220 NPASDYLNV
+1220 NPASDYLNI

-1252 TMEFENIYISN
+1252 TVEFENINILN

-1268 YYLSINTNKGVVNK
+1268 YYISINTNKGVVNK

>member
-1 MRRVYILSMVFL
+1 MRRVYILSIVFL

-20 MSAQNGGNT
+20 MSAQNDGDT
-29 CVEAVTVEPGTYS
+29 CANAVLVTPGIYSEA
-42 NVIIIQGSG
+42 IITPGSG

-60 ALWYSYIAEANGTI
+60 ALWYSYTAQANGTI
-74 TISSC
+74 AISSC
-79 ASAPT
+79 ASDPS

-114 DFGSIVTDVQV
+114 EYGSIVTDVPV
-125 LGGQE
+125 VGGQE

-149 FAPQPNLETCDEVPF
+149 FMPQPNLEICEVPF

-171 LQANTPVILGD
+171 LEANTPVILGNR
-182 LDPLDFDVTYHE
+182 DPLDFDVTYHE
-194 TQLDADNNDNPLSSP
+194 TQLDADNNVNSLSSP

-221 RVTEINSGDYTTT
+221 RITEITSGEYTTI
-234 NFTITVIDCSQ
+234 NFTITVIECSQ

-263 GFALFDLETQTTIIL
+263 GFTLFDLETQTTIIL
-278 GGQDPLDF
+278 GNQDPLDF

-295 EAING
+295 EANNG

-328 YAITN
+328 YATTN

-341 FQVIANQP
+341 FQVIATQP

-392 SEANIGE
+392 SEANNGE

-413 QIFARVTNTTTSEYA
+413 EIFARVTNTNTSEYA

-441 DFYLNP
+441 NFYLNP

-457 AFGDTGVVNGI
+457 AFGETGVVNGI

-480 ANASTTCT
+480 ANAATTCT
-488 SGITNMNNIF
+488 SGITNMNQIF
-498 SGASFNIDIGSWD
+498 AGASFNI
-511 VSNVTTMAGMF
+511 
-522 SVAAAFNCDISNWD
+522 
-536 VSNVTDMSNMFYASY
+536 
-551 AFNQDISSWD
+551 DISSWD
-561 VSNVTTMNSMFH
+561 VSNVSTMAGMFA
-573 DVYEFN
+573 E
-579 YPIGDWDLS
+579 
-588 NVTDM
+588 T
-593 GKMFRSA
+593 
-600 FSFNQDISSWDVSN
+600 SFNQDISSWDVSN
-614 VTNMNE
+614 VINMIA
-620 MFYGAN
+620 M
-626 SFNQDIGSWD
+626 
-636 VSNVT
+636 
-641 DMSEMFSNAF
+641 
-651 SFNQDVGSWD
+651 
-661 VTNVTSMQEMF
+661 
-672 HFAEVFNQPIG
+672 FAE
-683 SWDVSSVTSMQAM
+683 A
-696 FFGAYA
+696 
-702 FNQPIGNWDVSS
+702 
-714 VTDNYG
+714 
-720 MLVMFGEAFSFN
+720 
-732 QDIGSW
+732 
-738 DVSNVTDM
+738 
-746 SNMFYAANSFNQD
+746 
-759 IGSWDVSSVTYIYGM
+759 
-774 FGEASSF
+774 SF
-781 NQDISSWQF
+781 NQDISSWDVSNVINMSFMFLLNSNFNQPLEDWNVSNVTSMESMFEAAENFNQDISNWQF
-790 NTNANF
+790 NDDVSLDRF
-796 NGFLS
+796 IYD
-801 SSGLSTNN
+801 SGLDINN
-809 YETLLAAFSNLNLVN
+809 YDALLEAFSNQNLVN
-824 KVLGAD
+824 KTLVAQNLV
-830 GLTYCNASDRND
+830 YCNIAVRED
-842 LIANRGWTIVGD
+842 LINNKSWTINGD
-854 SYASTSV
+854 FYSPPIITS
-861 TAPNDLSIDPDPNT
+861 PIDLNIDPDPNS
-875 CVATNVDIGTP
+875 CVAANVYLGEPTVIG
-886 IIVAECGF
+886 CGIQTI
-894 GSLTNTAPNE
+894 SNTAPNV
-904 FPTGQTQVIWTLV
+904 FPIGQTQVIWTLV

-923 STDIQTVTVI
+923 STDTQTITVI

-950 PSSCVATNIDIGTP
+950 LSSCVATNVDLGTP
-964 SIAGGCGIQT
+964 TITGGCGIQT

-986 DTQVTWTLV
+986 NTQVTWTLV

-1008 TVTLQVDLADVCYV
+1008 TVTLTVDVAEVCYV
-1022 TSDEVQVTNNRIFI
+1022 SSDQVQVTNNRIFI
-1036 TNDAANSGVNVAY
+1036 TNDPANSGVNVEY
-1049 YEVLRESPSGIYDP
+1049 YEVLREAPSGNYET
-1063 IGFITPPEVSFL
+1063 IGFIIPPEVSFL
-1075 DIESNNSS
+1075 DTESNNAS

-1165 NVVDNFYEYYI
+1165 NVVDNFYEYYV
-1176 SIEVASCGSDPLLPF
+1176 SIEVASCSSDPLLPF

-1197 ELVNPNLSVNNV
+1197 ELVNPNLSINNV
-1209 NLLGK
+1209 NLLGQ

-1220 NPASDYLNV
+1220 NPASDYLNI

-1252 TMEFENIYISN
+1252 TVEFENINILN

-1268 YYLSINTNKGVVNK
+1268 YYISINTNKGVVNK

>member
-1 MRRVYILSMVFL
+1 MRRVYILSIVFL

-20 MSAQNGGNT
+20 MSAQNDGDT
-29 CVEAVTVEPGTYS
+29 CANAVLVTPGIYSEA
-42 NVIIIQGSG
+42 IITPGSG

-60 ALWYSYIAEANGTI
+60 ALWYSYTAQANGTI
-74 TISSC
+74 AISSC
-79 ASAPT
+79 ASDPS

-114 DFGSIVTDVQV
+114 EYGSIVTDVPV
-125 LGGQE
+125 VGGQE

-149 FAPQPNLETCDEVPF
+149 FMPQPNLEICEVPF

-171 LQANTPVILGD
+171 LEANTPVILGNR
-182 LDPLDFDVTYHE
+182 DPLDFDVTYHE
-194 TQLDADNNDNPLSSP
+194 TQLDADNNVNSLSSP

-221 RVTEINSGDYTTT
+221 RITEITSGEYTTI
-234 NFTITVIDCSQ
+234 NFTITVIECSQ

-263 GFALFDLETQTTIIL
+263 GFTLFDLETQTTIIL
-278 GGQDPLDF
+278 GNQDPLDF

-295 EAING
+295 EANNG

-328 YAITN
+328 YATTN

-341 FQVIANQP
+341 FQVIATQP

-392 SEANIGE
+392 SEANNGE

-413 QIFARVTNTTTSEYA
+413 EIFARVTNTNTSEYA

-441 DFYLNP
+441 NFYLNP

-457 AFGDTGVVNGI
+457 AFGETGVVNGI

-480 ANASTTCT
+480 ANAATTCT
-488 SGITNMNNIF
+488 SGITNMNQIF
-498 SGASFNIDIGSWD
+498 AGASFNI
-511 VSNVTTMAGMF
+511 
-522 SVAAAFNCDISNWD
+522 
-536 VSNVTDMSNMFYASY
+536 
-551 AFNQDISSWD
+551 DISSWD
-561 VSNVTTMNSMFH
+561 VSNVSTMAGMFA
-573 DVYEFN
+573 E
-579 YPIGDWDLS
+579 
-588 NVTDM
+588 T
-593 GKMFRSA
+593 
-600 FSFNQDISSWDVSN
+600 SFNQDISSWDVSN
-614 VTNMNE
+614 VINMIA
-620 MFYGAN
+620 M
-626 SFNQDIGSWD
+626 
-636 VSNVT
+636 
-641 DMSEMFSNAF
+641 
-651 SFNQDVGSWD
+651 
-661 VTNVTSMQEMF
+661 
-672 HFAEVFNQPIG
+672 FAE
-683 SWDVSSVTSMQAM
+683 A
-696 FFGAYA
+696 
-702 FNQPIGNWDVSS
+702 
-714 VTDNYG
+714 
-720 MLVMFGEAFSFN
+720 
-732 QDIGSW
+732 
-738 DVSNVTDM
+738 
-746 SNMFYAANSFNQD
+746 
-759 IGSWDVSSVTYIYGM
+759 
-774 FGEASSF
+774 SF
-781 NQDISSWQF
+781 NQDISSWDVSNVINMSFMFLLNSNFNQPLEDWNVSNVTSMESMFEAAENFNQDISNWQF
-790 NTNANF
+790 NDDVSLDRF
-796 NGFLS
+796 IYD
-801 SSGLSTNN
+801 SGLDINN
-809 YETLLAAFSNLNLVN
+809 YDALLEAFSNQNLVN
-824 KVLGAD
+824 KTLVAQNLV
-830 GLTYCNASDRND
+830 YCNIAVRED
-842 LIANRGWTIVGD
+842 LINNKSWTINGD
-854 SYASTSV
+854 FYSPPIITS
-861 TAPNDLSIDPDPNT
+861 PIDLNIDPDPNS
-875 CVATNVDIGTP
+875 CVAANVYLGEPTVIG
-886 IIVAECGF
+886 CGIQTI
-894 GSLTNTAPNE
+894 SNTAPNV
-904 FPTGQTQVIWTLV
+904 FPIGQTQVIWTLV
-917 DENGIE
+917 DENGVV
-923 STDIQTVTVI
+923 STDTQTITVI

-950 PSSCVATNIDIGTP
+950 LSSCVATNVDLGTP
-964 SIAGGCGIQT
+964 TITGGCGIQT

-986 DTQVTWTLV
+986 NTQVTWTLV

-1008 TVTLQVDLADVCYV
+1008 TVTLTVDVAEVCYV
-1022 TSDEVQVTNNRIFI
+1022 SSDQVQVTNNRIFI
-1036 TNDAANSGVNVAY
+1036 TNDPANSGVNVEY
-1049 YEVLRESPSGIYDP
+1049 YEVLREAPSGNYET
-1063 IGFITPPEVSFL
+1063 IGFIIPPEVSFL
-1075 DIESNNSS
+1075 DTESNNAS

-1131 DFSTYNIY
+1131 DFTTYNIF

-1165 NVVDNFYEYYI
+1165 NVVDNFYEYYV
-1176 SIEVASCGSDPLLPF
+1176 SIEVASCSSDPLLPF

-1197 ELVNPNLSVNNV
+1197 ELVNPNLSIYNV
-1209 NLLGK
+1209 NLLGQ

-1220 NPASDYLNV
+1220 NPASDYLNI

-1252 TMEFENIYISN
+1252 TVEFENINILN

-1268 YYLSINTNKGVVNK
+1268 YYISINTNKGVVNK

>member
-1 MRRVYILSMVFL
+1 MRRVYILSIVFL

-20 MSAQNGGNT
+20 MSAQNDGDT
-29 CVEAVTVEPGTYS
+29 CANAVLVTPGIYSEA
-42 NVIIIQGSG
+42 IITPGSG

-60 ALWYSYIAEANGTI
+60 ALWYSYTAQANGTI
-74 TISSC
+74 AISSC
-79 ASAPT
+79 ASDPS

-114 DFGSIVTDVQV
+114 EYGSIVTDVPV
-125 LGGQE
+125 VGGQE

-149 FAPQPNLETCDEVPF
+149 FMPQPNLEICEVPF

-171 LQANTPVILGD
+171 LEANTPVILGNR
-182 LDPLDFDVTYHE
+182 DPLDFDVTYHE
-194 TQLDADNNDNPLSSP
+194 TQLDADNNVNSLSSP

-221 RVTEINSGDYTTT
+221 RITEITSGEYTTI
-234 NFTITVIDCSQ
+234 NFTITVIECSQ

-263 GFALFDLETQTTIIL
+263 GFTLFDLETQTTIIL
-278 GGQDPLDF
+278 GNQDPLDF

-295 EAING
+295 EANNG

-328 YAITN
+328 YATTN

-341 FQVIANQP
+341 FQVIATQP

-392 SEANIGE
+392 SEANNGE

-413 QIFARVTNTTTSEYA
+413 EIFARVTNTNTSEYA

-441 DFYLNP
+441 NFYLNP

-457 AFGDTGVVNGI
+457 AFGETGVVNGI

-480 ANASTTCT
+480 ANAATTCT
-488 SGITNMNNIF
+488 SGITNMNQIF
-498 SGASFNIDIGSWD
+498 AGASFNI
-511 VSNVTTMAGMF
+511 
-522 SVAAAFNCDISNWD
+522 
-536 VSNVTDMSNMFYASY
+536 
-551 AFNQDISSWD
+551 DISSWD
-561 VSNVTTMNSMFH
+561 VSNVSTMAGMFA
-573 DVYEFN
+573 E
-579 YPIGDWDLS
+579 
-588 NVTDM
+588 T
-593 GKMFRSA
+593 
-600 FSFNQDISSWDVSN
+600 SFNQDISSWDVSN
-614 VTNMNE
+614 VINMIA
-620 MFYGAN
+620 M
-626 SFNQDIGSWD
+626 
-636 VSNVT
+636 
-641 DMSEMFSNAF
+641 
-651 SFNQDVGSWD
+651 
-661 VTNVTSMQEMF
+661 
-672 HFAEVFNQPIG
+672 FAE
-683 SWDVSSVTSMQAM
+683 A
-696 FFGAYA
+696 
-702 FNQPIGNWDVSS
+702 
-714 VTDNYG
+714 
-720 MLVMFGEAFSFN
+720 
-732 QDIGSW
+732 
-738 DVSNVTDM
+738 
-746 SNMFYAANSFNQD
+746 
-759 IGSWDVSSVTYIYGM
+759 
-774 FGEASSF
+774 SF
-781 NQDISSWQF
+781 NQDISSWDVSNVINMSFMFLLNSNFNQPLEDWNVSNVTSMESMFEAAENFNQDISNWQF
-790 NTNANF
+790 NDDVSLDRF
-796 NGFLS
+796 IYD
-801 SSGLSTNN
+801 SGLDINN
-809 YETLLAAFSNLNLVN
+809 YDALLEAFSNQNLVN
-824 KVLGAD
+824 KTLVAQNLV
-830 GLTYCNASDRND
+830 YCNIAVRED
-842 LIANRGWTIVGD
+842 LINNKSWTINGD
-854 SYASTSV
+854 FYSPPIITS
-861 TAPNDLSIDPDPNT
+861 PIDLNIDPDPNS
-875 CVATNVDIGTP
+875 CVAANVYLGEPTVIG
-886 IIVAECGF
+886 CGIQTI
-894 GSLTNTAPNE
+894 SNTAPNV
-904 FPTGQTQVIWTLV
+904 FPIGQTQVIWTLV
-917 DENGIE
+917 DENGVV
-923 STDIQTVTVI
+923 STDTQTITVI

-950 PSSCVATNIDIGTP
+950 LSSCVATNVDLGTP
-964 SIAGGCGIQT
+964 TITGGCGIQT

-986 DTQVTWTLV
+986 NTQVTWTLV

-1008 TVTLQVDLADVCYV
+1008 TVTLTVDVAEVCYV
-1022 TSDEVQVTNNRIFI
+1022 SSDQVQVTNNRIFI
-1036 TNDAANSGVNVAY
+1036 TNDPANSGVNVEY
-1049 YEVLRESPSGIYDP
+1049 YEVLREAPSGNYET
-1063 IGFITPPEVSFL
+1063 IGFIIPPEVSFL
-1075 DIESNNSS
+1075 DTESNNAS

-1131 DFSTYNIY
+1131 DFTTYNIY

-1165 NVVDNFYEYYI
+1165 NVVDNFYEYYV
-1176 SIEVASCGSDPLLPF
+1176 SIEVASCSSDPLLPF

-1197 ELVNPNLSVNNV
+1197 ELVNPNLSIYNF
-1209 NLLGK
+1209 NLLGQ

-1220 NPASDYLNV
+1220 NPASDYLNI

-1252 TMEFENIYISN
+1252 TVEFENINILN

-1268 YYLSINTNKGVVNK
+1268 YYISINTNKGVVNK